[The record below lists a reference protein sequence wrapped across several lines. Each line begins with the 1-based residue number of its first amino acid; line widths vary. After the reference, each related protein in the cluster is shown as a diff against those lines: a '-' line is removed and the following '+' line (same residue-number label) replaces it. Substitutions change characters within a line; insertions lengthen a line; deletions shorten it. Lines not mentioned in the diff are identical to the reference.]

1 MRFHLFGIILIVVG
15 VFLLLAKFN
24 PDLASLLF
32 DWWPLILI
40 ALGVSKL
47 LPPSFRDK
55 RNADEDQ
62 RRANS

>member
-15 VFLLLAKFN
+15 LFLLLAKFDPN
-24 PDLASLLF
+24 IASLLF

-47 LPPSFRDK
+47 LPPSARGK
-55 RNADEDQ
+55 SCAEDGQ
-62 RRANS
+62 RRVNS